1 MTQAKKKDFTQME
14 NPADILQD
22 EISTEPDRPEVMTT
36 GKRNVVRHKA
46 PEQKRSERMGLLVTP
61 ATARD
66 IKLIASL
73 KETSVNAIANKLLE
87 NYIKSYSKKN
97 PDTLES
103 ARKLFK

>member
-1 MTQAKKKDFTQME
+1 M
-14 NPADILQD
+14 ID
-22 EISTEPDRPEVMTT
+22 EISTEPDRPEVMTTGKT